1 MKTFKYLFLF
11 FVFLTPQGLIYLI
24 ETVPVIIYNFLF
36 QFFCGVVA
44 CISNNCNNTR
54 SPIIAS
60 KETFKLQITVSSCFV
75 PLTFIIPSLSFF
87 HSQLLAPA
95 AFLKCYWV
103 CLFFVCFFCWVWWDG
118 DGVNPKS
125 LFAIWHSFTHFKGVS
140 VQRLGEP
147 KSVFPVWHLF
157 TPIKIRVSVV
167 LLLTV
172 LRVSCWDSVQLN
184 LIALYSSHK
193 GQFTCMMLG
202 CLFRWW
208 AQPRWHWT
216 KVTQSRQ

>member
-1 MKTFKYLFLF
+1 M
-11 FVFLTPQGLIYLI
+11 IYLI

-95 AFLKCYWV
+95 AFLKHSWV
-103 CLFFVCFFCWVWWDG
+103 CLFFMLFFFFLLSGVGMGLIQNHCLLFGIYW
-118 DGVNPKS
+118 VNPKS
-125 LFAIWHSFTHFKGVS
+125 LFAIWHSFT
-140 VQRLGEP
+140 
-147 KSVFPVWHLF
+147 
-157 TPIKIRVSVV
+157 
-167 LLLTV
+167 
-172 LRVSCWDSVQLN
+172 LR
-184 LIALYSSHK
+184 K
-193 GQFTCMMLG
+193 
-202 CLFRWW
+202 
-208 AQPRWHWT
+208 
-216 KVTQSRQ
+216 K